1 MKTETLTL
9 PNASIQKVQNEKLTK
24 MKRKHKEH
32 STTFCDI
39 VKEFKETS
47 PILKPFLVW
56 NPFDNHYFISVAFSK
71 KYIES
76 RDLEVIL

>member
-1 MKTETLTL
+1 MKG
-9 PNASIQKVQNEKLTK
+9 
-24 MKRKHKEH
+24 KHKEH
-32 STTFCDI
+32 STKFHDNYQ
-39 VKEFKETS
+39 EFKETS

-76 RDLEVIL
+76 RELEVIL